1 MNSLI
6 EAKKVMDKKHISVLV
21 FPEGTRSKTGEVQSF
36 KRGAFYLA
44 AHSGYPIVPITI
56 NGTKKIMPKGTFKL
70 KSGTIYL
77 HFDKPIP
84 TDNIKTKQDE
94 LALME
99 KVREVII
106 SNQKEYELMPVTKK
120 DVEKI
125 AELAQL
131 KFSEQELE
139 SFTPQMNEI
148 LAYMDKLNEL
158 DTENVEPLSHPVEQT
173 NVFREDELKPSITT
187 EDALKNAPAKDEHY
201 FKVPKVIG
209 DK

>member
-1 MNSLI
+1 M
-6 EAKKVMDKKHISVLV
+6 A
-21 FPEGTRSKTGEVQSF
+21 
-36 KRGAFYLA
+36 
-44 AHSGYPIVPITI
+44 
-56 NGTKKIMPKGTFKL
+56 
-70 KSGTIYL
+70 
-77 HFDKPIP
+77 
-84 TDNIKTKQDE
+84 
-94 LALME
+94 
-99 KVREVII
+99 
-106 SNQKEYELMPVTKK
+106 VTKK

-131 KFSEQELE
+131 KFSEEELE
-139 SFTPQMNEI
+139 NFTPQMNEI